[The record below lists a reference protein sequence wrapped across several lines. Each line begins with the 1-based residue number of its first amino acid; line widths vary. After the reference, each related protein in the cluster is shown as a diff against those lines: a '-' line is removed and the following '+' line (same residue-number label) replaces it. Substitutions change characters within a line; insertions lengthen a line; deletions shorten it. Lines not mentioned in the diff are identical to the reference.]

1 MKREC
6 WHGHSWMGV
15 ERKTREKKERM
26 NGVSVMVS
34 GRRKKVMMD
43 E

>member
-1 MKREC
+1 MLAWPLMDGSREENE
-6 WHGHSWMGV
+6 GE
-15 ERKTREKKERM
+15 ERK